1 MFAFFGTLFV
11 IFMSIFFCGYGIWA
25 TDDYEWRCKW
35 HKVIT
40 FGSLIAMVISSTILN
55 IISESMV

>member
-1 MFAFFGTLFV
+1 MFAFCGTWFIICML
-11 IFMSIFFCGYGIWA
+11 IFFCGFGIWA

-40 FGSLIAMVISSTILN
+40 LGSLIAMVIFSTILN
-55 IISESMV
+55 IIS